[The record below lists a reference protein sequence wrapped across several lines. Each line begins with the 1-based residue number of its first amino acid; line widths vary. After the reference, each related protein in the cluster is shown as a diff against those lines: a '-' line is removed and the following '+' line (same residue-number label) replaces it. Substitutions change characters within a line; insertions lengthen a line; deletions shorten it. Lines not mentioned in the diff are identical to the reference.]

1 MSLAASPVL
10 NKKKDHSQELQLEHS
25 QVLLGLYKE
34 LYRMEHMELPATEL
48 AKIFLTFLVR
58 KESLARAQIFAY
70 DDETDEFKLVQAL
83 GPSPDEPIT
92 LPAESFLEPFITSK
106 SPEDAAA
113 PVKTNL
119 GDNEFV
125 WYHDHPAGLALLMI
139 YRTDAQLEMME
150 WEQHFAQS
158 ALATFVAVSHRNQ
171 AEQKLA
177 HDAFHDSLTDL
188 PNRQRLIQHL
198 ERAIQRSARSKNYI
212 FSVLFIDMDRLKLIN
227 DSYGHEVGDQ
237 LLVAF
242 AGRLK
247 SSVRPGDV
255 VSRLSGDEF
264 AVLADGLNEP
274 EDAELLAERI
284 LQEVN
289 QPFNINHHTIYASAS
304 IGIARGASKY
314 ETAEELLRD
323 ADIAMYSAKE
333 SGGGR
338 HRSFDTGM
346 HLNMVARLKMETE
359 LHDALANDHLRL
371 FYQPI
376 YEIGT
381 GRLVSCEA
389 LLRWQHVTDGLLGPS
404 EFVHLAEE
412 SGLAITLGRWVLR
425 QVCKDLAVWDD
436 QSPANGIEVSINV
449 SDREF
454 AAADFVAS
462 VANTLED
469 SRVAAERIQLE
480 LTERM
485 LLDNDVL
492 ESRTL
497 RRLKNL
503 GVHILVDDFGTGY
516 SSLSRL
522 LKFPVDKVKI
532 DRSFVAEIAVHADRS
547 NVVQMILTLA
557 KSLGLEVIAE
567 GVETEAQLERLRD
580 LECHYAQGFFLGIPM
595 NAQRFLNLVK
605 SYH

>member
-1 MSLAASPVL
+1 MTNSDSEFQRTAVR
-10 NKKKDHSQELQLEHS
+10 LEHS
-25 QVLLGLYKE
+25 EVMLGMVRE
-34 LYRMEHMELPATEL
+34 LYSMEHMEVPTDEL
-48 AKIFLTFLVR
+48 AKIFLSFLIKSSGLDRAAVFRYDSVR
-58 KESLARAQIFAY
+58 DHFAS
-70 DDETDEFKLVQAL
+70 VQAMGL
-83 GPSPDEPIT
+83 V
-92 LPAESFLEPFITSK
+92 PAQPLILDKDQFNEFCISDLLNKDLSVEPF
-106 SPEDAAA
+106 EDFVRDK
-113 PVKTNL
+113 P
-119 GDNEFV
+119 FV
-125 WYHDHPAGLALLMI
+125 WHHNQEAGFGLLLI
-139 YRTDAQLEMME
+139 YTKPPTWVECDCE
-150 WEQHFAQS
+150 FARD
-158 ALATFVAVSHRNQ
+158 ALATYLAVAERNS

-188 PNRQRLIQHL
+188 PNRHRLIQHL

-237 LLVAF
+237 LLMAF
-242 AGRLK
+242 SGRLK
-247 SSVRPGDV
+247 ASVRPGDV

-284 LQEVN
+284 LQDVN
-289 QPFNINHHTIYASAS
+289 QPFNIKHHTIYASAS

-346 HLNMVARLKMETE
+346 HLNMVARLKMETD
-359 LHDALANDHLRL
+359 LHEALANDHLRL
-371 FYQPI
+371 YYQPI
-376 YEIGT
+376 FEIST
-381 GRLVSCEA
+381 GKLASCEA
-389 LLRWQHVTDGLLGPS
+389 LLRWQHETDGLLGPS

-412 SGLAITLGRWVLR
+412 SGLAISLGRWVLR
-425 QVCKDLAVWDD
+425 RVCKDLIQWDEAAPG
-436 QSPANGIEVSINV
+436 QNLHVSINV

-454 AAADFVAS
+454 AAADFVAT

-469 SRVAAERIQLE
+469 SKVSSDRIQLE

-497 RRLKNL
+497 KRLKNL

-522 LKFPVDKVKI
+522 QKFPVDKVKI
-532 DRSFVAEIAVHADRS
+532 DRTFVAEIADNPDRS
-547 NVVQMILTLA
+547 NVVEMIITLA
-557 KSLGLEVIAE
+557 RSLQLEVIAE
-567 GVETEAQLERLRD
+567 GVETEGQLQTLRSLKCD
-580 LECHYAQGFFLGIPM
+580 YAQGFFLGIPM
-595 NAQRFLNLVK
+595 NGDRFLNLVK